1 MDISKILCF
10 TILAIGIVLWFFYVK
25 EKIRAYSTKAVVL
38 KAIVSVCFMGM
49 AAAAAMSCSLPI
61 YAFCIIMGLLLGL
74 LGDIWLDLKFVHPD
88 YDAPY
93 TFAGFWSFAAGHA
106 FFIAG
111 LLINYADFSR
121 PLYFILPAVIA
132 TAVGIANVYAGPV
145 MKLEYGKFK
154 KITQFYGSILFSMTL
169 IAGSLAMMHGWS
181 ETTLNLMFIGGIS
194 FIISDLVLSGTY
206 FGKGHEKP
214 VDFILNY
221 VFYYGAQFIIALSI
235 LFA

>member
-1 MDISKILCF
+1 MNNPKTLCF
-10 TILAIGIVLWFFYVK
+10 IILAIGIVLCFFYVR
-25 EKIRAYSTKAVVL
+25 EKIKAYSVKSVVL
-38 KAIVSVCFMGM
+38 KAIVSVCFMGI
-49 AAAAAMSCSLPI
+49 AAAAAMSCKIPV
-61 YAFCIIMGLLLGL
+61 YAFCITMGLLLGL
-74 LGDIWLDLKFVHPD
+74 LGDVWLDLKFVHPD
-88 YDAPY
+88 CDAPY

-121 PLYFILPAVIA
+121 PLYIIIPVVFA

-145 MKLEYGKFK
+145 MKLDYGKFK
-154 KITQFYGSILFSMTL
+154 RITQFYGSVLFSMTL
-169 IAGSLAMMHGWS
+169 VAGSLALMHGWS
-181 ETTLNLMFIGGIS
+181 ETSLNLMFIGGVS

-206 FGKGHEKP
+206 FGEGHEKP
-214 VDFILNY
+214 IDFILNY